1 MKMKELL
8 INYPKDETY
17 LIAVSGGPDSMALLN
32 MLYLLKYHLVICH
45 VNYHKRKES
54 NYEEKMI
61 REYAKER
68 KIPFH
73 LLDTTDLKVEGNFQA
88 WARELRY
95 NFFKKEYQ
103 AYHAKGLFVAHQE
116 DDLLETYLMQ
126 KKRHGIVSYYGIKEE
141 TDIFSIRVLRPL
153 LNFTKQELLDYC
165 IKNQLFYSIDSSNL
179 LDDYARNR
187 IRHHIVSK
195 LSLEQRKVLIC
206 EIKKKNQELIIHNEK
221 ADLLIGKEKKKISD
235 FVELDDLT
243 KNIFLYKY
251 ITNYLPF
258 ISSRLSSSRI
268 EEIKKI
274 LFSKKSNVR
283 ILLYP
288 PYYFIKS
295 YDYFLI
301 SESINHSDYA
311 YIINEPKYLN
321 TKEFEVDLTGDTS
334 PLNIFSYSYPLTIRN
349 VRKGDVVKI
358 GSLKKKIN
366 RILIDEKVPLEK
378 RKSYPVIIDCNG
390 NIVYIPLYRSENQ
403 KIIANKLKFVIK

>member
-1 MKMKELL
+1 MKELL
-8 INYPKDETY
+8 INYPKDDTY

-32 MLYLLKYHLVICH
+32 MLYLLNYHLVICH

-103 AYHAKGLFVAHQE
+103 AYHAKGLFVAHHE

-126 KKRHGIVSYYGIKEE
+126 KKRNGIVSYYGIKEE
-141 TDIFSIRVLRPL
+141 ANIFSIRVLRPL

-179 LDDYARNR
+179 LDDYTRNR

-195 LSLEQRKVLIC
+195 LSLDQRKTLIS
-206 EIKKKNQELIIHNEK
+206 EIKQKNQELLIHNEK
-221 ADLLIGKEKKKISD
+221 ADFLIKKEDKKVSD
-235 FVELDDLT
+235 FLSLDDLS

-251 ITNYLPF
+251 ITGYLPF
-258 ISSRLSSSRI
+258 ISNRLSSSRI

-274 LFSKKSNVR
+274 LYSKKSNVR

-295 YDYFLI
+295 YDNFLI
-301 SESINHSDYA
+301 SESINNCDYA

-321 TKEFEVDLTGDTS
+321 AKEFEVDLTGDTS

-349 VRKGDVVKI
+349 VKKGDVVKI
-358 GSLKKKIN
+358 GNLKKKVN
-366 RILIDEKVPLEK
+366 RILIDEKIPLEK